1 MASTTLPLFDYKL
14 VGAAVFHFLFEETNM
29 QNTNLINRV
38 FQHCKT
44 LMIRGAIVFFPFAA
58 LIYGLKLALGIADG
72 WLGDLVTAIAVH
84 FNPAITQLHSSPIF
98 SLILLAAMFYTL
110 GSVVSWRIGNSLF
123 KWVEGRILQI
133 KGIGSIYGSLRKVV
147 NMVGESDSKNKFKRV
162 VSVPFLPEGGRTIAF
177 VTNEVVDV
185 TTGGKWIYVFIP
197 TPPNPISGLVASYPE
212 EKVADSEMTVEEAIQ
227 HCVSLGMATPA
238 LQTITPAARS

>member
-1 MASTTLPLFDYKL
+1 MQISS
-14 VGAAVFHFLFEETNM
+14 VF
-29 QNTNLINRV
+29 NRV

-72 WLGDLVTAIAVH
+72 WLGDIVTAIAVH

-98 SLILLAAMFYTL
+98 SLILLAVMFYTL

-123 KWVEGRILQI
+123 EWVEGRILQI
-133 KGIGSIYGSLRKVV
+133 KGIGSVYGSLRKVV
-147 NMVGESDSKNKFKRV
+147 NMVGESDNKNKFKRV
-162 VSVPFLPEGGRTIAF
+162 VSVPFLPDGGRTIAF
-177 VTNEVVDV
+177 VTNEVVDA

-197 TPPNPISGLVASYPE
+197 TPPNPISGLVAAYPE
-212 EKVADSEMTVEEAIQ
+212 CKVADSEMTVEEAIQ
-227 HCVSLGMATPA
+227 HCVSLGMATPVV
-238 LQTITPAARS
+238 QTITTRVKA